1 MSKEMR
7 QEIKR
12 ILDTMLKIY
21 GTKAEIARQLG
32 VSRPCVSQWF
42 SEKRRPPIV
51 HYLKMQKLEEQ
62 QNEQQRQ

>member
-1 MSKEMR
+1 MSKGMR
-7 QEIKR
+7 QEIKY
-12 ILDTMLKIY
+12 ILGVMLKIY

-42 SEKRRPPIV
+42 SDKRRPPIV
-51 HYLKMQKLEEQ
+51 QYLKMLKLEEQ